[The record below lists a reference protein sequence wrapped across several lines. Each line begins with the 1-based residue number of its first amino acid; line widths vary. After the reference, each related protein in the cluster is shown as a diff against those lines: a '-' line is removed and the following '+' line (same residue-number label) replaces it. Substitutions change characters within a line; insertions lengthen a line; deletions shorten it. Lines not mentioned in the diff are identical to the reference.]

1 MNAIRRLVREIL
13 LEDLAGF
20 VKRTQ
25 EIQYSSDSTDPRCE
39 SQMNAIRRLVREILL
54 EDLAGFVKRTQEIQY
69 SSDSAD
75 PTFEKHKQTKLQ
87 AREVKRIWRAEA
99 DHEFM
104 RSLIKIHW
112 IDDKGNR
119 NTFDPVKLLDFL
131 MLPRKNEIA
140 TQAWLSDSTII
151 QSEWG
156 KIGVIVQG
164 TVTLAANDMNEIY
177 SGYFDKLPIGL
188 HQKYRS
194 SGVPRRSTYFNDR
207 NSFVLDRKSFDSTS
221 SEINEF
227 IVDNWRP
234 TGIIIQYP
242 ADILIESVR
251 DTVKLGVD
259 AKILGYVD
267 ALLSVNKFSGPEN
280 TIPIYDETMKQIDM
294 RQLARARK
302 GE

>member
-1 MNAIRRLVREIL
+1 MNAIRHLVREIL

-25 EIQYSSDSTDPRCE
+25 
-39 SQMNAIRRLVREILL
+39 
-54 EDLAGFVKRTQEIQY
+54 GIQY

-75 PTFEKHKQTKLQ
+75 PTFEKHKQSKLQ

-112 IDDKGNR
+112 IEDKGNR
-119 NTFDPVKLLDFL
+119 NTFDPVKLLDFFL
-131 MLPRKNEIA
+131 LSGKNEIA
-140 TQAWLSDSTII
+140 TQAWLPDSTII
-151 QSEWG
+151 HSEWG

-177 SGYFDKLPIGL
+177 SGYFDRLPIGL

-234 TGIIIQYP
+234 TGVIIQYP